1 MVLAP
6 PVTLLELA
14 HSTTEAP
21 PNSTISAPLRFASA
35 SHKTLRGTIAFE
47 WSLPAKAGATDP
59 TCGLGAES
67 QVIDLA
73 CAGSTIKSIPFAEYG
88 TPSGDCSGISKLSL
102 GKCGANATAAIS
114 SFVSKCCVGKES
126 CSVSCEAASKCTCV
140 GGPSLPATTDPC
152 FGTAKYLGVMV
163 SCAAAPPTN
172 HGATVTMKVSIPTA
186 SDSQL
191 VVPLLGS
198 AVNSVIITEG
208 GTPIFKMG
216 AYVHGVEGITGAS
229 VVGSTIVVTH
239 GSGDYVSFESI
250 TYNQHPTYC
259 SMLSHKDSIDMY
271 VCSCLHRINVDHK
284 KNLQTT
290 QFAYLLVSRACN
302 GAVLPLLMRWYVM
315 FLSSGVCSSGLNS
328 PKKMRKR
335 SRQSSK
341 RSKATKAIEYQLLK
355 VGAGN
360 RYLCRHP

>member
-6 PVTLLELA
+6 PATLLELA

-271 VCSCLHRINVDHK
+271 VCSCSHRINVDHK
-284 KNLQTT
+284 KKPSKPRNSHTYSFLAPAMVLCCHFSCGGMLCFFLQV
-290 QFAYLLVSRACN
+290 FVRA
-302 GAVLPLLMRWYVM
+302 G
-315 FLSSGVCSSGLNS
+315 
-328 PKKMRKR
+328 
-335 SRQSSK
+335 
-341 RSKATKAIEYQLLK
+341 
-355 VGAGN
+355 
-360 RYLCRHP
+360 

>member
-1 MVLAP
+1 MNSRDHIMFGGPGKWIYNYVGGIGQTDESIGFEHVVLAP
-6 PVTLLELA
+6 PATLLELA

-239 GSGDYVSFESI
+239 GSGDYVF
-250 TYNQHPTYC
+250 
-259 SMLSHKDSIDMY
+259 
-271 VCSCLHRINVDHK
+271 V
-284 KNLQTT
+284 
-290 QFAYLLVSRACN
+290 RA
-302 GAVLPLLMRWYVM
+302 G
-315 FLSSGVCSSGLNS
+315 
-328 PKKMRKR
+328 
-335 SRQSSK
+335 
-341 RSKATKAIEYQLLK
+341 
-355 VGAGN
+355 
-360 RYLCRHP
+360 